1 MKKIFGILILGILLL
16 PQVSLWAAQGPMEK
30 FADKNIDKLE
40 TNCRTE
46 LETYCQTVTPGQ
58 GRGVACLYAH
68 SDKISTPCLTSL
80 YEAEG
85 EFKNAVANVNALIA
99 DCRADILELCSK
111 VAVGEGRILACLEK
125 NKNKIAPKCRENIKN
140 ASEDLGKEG
149 QVAS

>member
-1 MKKIFGILILGILLL
+1 MKKIITVIILGILLL
-16 PQVSLWAAQGPMEK
+16 PQASLWSAQGPMEK

-80 YEAEG
+80 YEAES

-99 DCRADILELCSK
+99 DCRTDILELCSK
-111 VAVGEGRILACLEK
+111 IAVGEGRILACLEK
-125 NKNKIAPKCRENIKN
+125 NKNKIAPKCRENIQN
-140 ASEDLGKEG
+140 ARGDLGKED
-149 QVAS
+149 QVKA